1 MYQFDFDGELVIVTQ
16 EPVSDFSGM
25 QDPEEPY
32 TERYKHVYYVYNRY
46 KTVGEKKFQ
55 TQIYYLS
62 HQQGL
67 L

>member
-46 KTVGEKKFQ
+46 KTVGEKVNFQ
-55 TQIYYLS
+55 
-62 HQQGL
+62 
-67 L
+67 